1 MVVWR
6 LFTALSLSCPLRIR
20 GIAARAHAPPPCPLA
35 GVRGSWGKGHAPAGC
50 PSPRARVSPVAANAL
65 WYGDNLDVL
74 RAHIAPESVDL
85 IYLDPPFNSNRS
97 YNVLFGH
104 KHGEEANAQI
114 VAFDDTWT
122 WAPETEQL
130 YLEMLS
136 GGAPARV
143 ADALQAMHGL
153 VGEGEVMAYLVMMA
167 ARLVELHRVL
177 KPTGSLY
184 LHCDPTASHYLKVLM
199 DAIFGVGNFQNEIV
213 WKRFNF
219 HADARRFG
227 RVTDRILFYARSS
240 EFTFNRLRVPFSAEY
255 EATKFAHVDEDGRRF
270 GLSDLNPPA
279 GRGPV
284 YEFNGVT
291 KAWRI
296 TEEKMRQLHAEGRI
310 YTKSK
315 NARLKRYLDEL
326 DGQALHELW
335 GDVSPINSQAAER
348 LGYPTQKPQA
358 LLERI
363 IAASSNEG
371 DVVLDPFCGCGTT
384 IAAAQALGRRWIG
397 IDVTY
402 IAIDLVRRRLEDT
415 YGEKLDYELH
425 GIPRDLA
432 GAKALFKESPFD
444 FERWAVSMVNGQPN
458 EKQVGDKGID
468 GVIRFPLDAKTSVG
482 RCIVSVKG
490 GGQINPAMVRDLAGT
505 ITNHKAEMGVLI
517 TMDRATPGM
526 IDAANHGGSY
536 TWPVNEATFPRVQV
550 ITVAQLLK
558 GEQPNLPPALT
569 PYLKAPRHTAK
580 PDQLALE

>member
-1 MVVWR
+1 M
-6 LFTALSLSCPLRIR
+6 
-20 GIAARAHAPPPCPLA
+20 
-35 GVRGSWGKGHAPAGC
+35 
-50 PSPRARVSPVAANAL
+50 AANAL

-74 RAHIAPESVDL
+74 RERIAPESVDL

-97 YNVLFGH
+97 YNVLFGR
-104 KHGEEANAQI
+104 KHGDDARAQI

-130 YLEMLS
+130 YIEMLS

-153 VGEGEVMAYLVMMA
+153 LGEGEVMAYLVMMA

-177 KPTGSLY
+177 KPTGSIY

-199 DAIFGVGNFQNEIV
+199 DAIFDVRNYRSEITWRRTNTHGDSKKWANV
-213 WKRFNF
+213 
-219 HADARRFG
+219 AD
-227 RVTDRILFYARSS
+227 TILYYGKTQTVIWNPAHEAYS
-240 EFTFNRLRVPFSAEY
+240 EEY
-255 EATKFAHVDEDGRRF
+255 LASKYRHDDHDGRGAYQLDNMTSPNPRPNLTYEWM
-270 GLSDLNPPA
+270 GHAPPA
-279 GRGPV
+279 YG
-284 YEFNGVT
+284 
-291 KAWRI
+291 WRYDR
-296 TEEKMRQLHAEGRI
+296 TTMQRLHDEGRI
-310 YTKSK
+310 WYPSDKSK
-315 NARLKRYLDEL
+315 RPQLKRYLGEMS
-326 DGQALHELW
+326 GPVMGNVW
-335 GDVSPINSQAAER
+335 TNIPPINSQAAER

-384 IAAAQALGRRWIG
+384 IAAAQALDRRWIG
-397 IDVTY
+397 IDVTF
-402 IAIDLVRRRLEDT
+402 IAIDLVRRRLEDA

-425 GIPRDLA
+425 GIPRDLG
-432 GAKALFKESPFD
+432 GAKALFLESPFD

-490 GGQINPAMVRDLAGT
+490 GGQINPAMVRDLGGT

-536 TWPVNEATFPRVQV
+536 TWPINEATFPRVQL

-558 GEQPNLPPALT
+558 GEQPSLPPVLT
-569 PYLKAPRHTAK
+569 PYLKAPRHAAK
-580 PDQLALE
+580 ADQLKMDG

>member
-1 MVVWR
+1 M
-6 LFTALSLSCPLRIR
+6 
-20 GIAARAHAPPPCPLA
+20 
-35 GVRGSWGKGHAPAGC
+35 
-50 PSPRARVSPVAANAL
+50 AANAL

-74 RAHIAPESVDL
+74 RERIAPESVDL

-97 YNVLFGH
+97 YNILFGNT
-104 KHGEEANAQI
+104 HGEDARAQI

-130 YLEMLS
+130 YIEMLS
-136 GGAPARV
+136 GGAPGRV

-153 VGEGEVMAYLVMMA
+153 VGEGELMAYLVMMA
-167 ARLVELHRVL
+167 ARLVELRRVI
-177 KPTGSLY
+177 KSTGSIY
-184 LHCDPTASHYLKVLM
+184 LHCDPTASHYLKILM
-199 DAIFGVGNFQNEIV
+199 DAIFGPKNLRNEIV
-213 WKRFNF
+213 WCYTGPSAPRQRQFSRKHDIIFWYSVGETWTFN
-219 HADARRFG
+219 ADAV
-227 RVTDRILFYARSS
+227 RVAH
-240 EFTFNRLRVPFSAEY
+240 AEK
-255 EATKFAHVDEDGRRF
+255 TKKNYKGSLGGSGFAVGDEDAVR
-270 GLSDLNPPA
+270 
-279 GRGPV
+279 
-284 YEFNGVT
+284 E
-291 KAWRI
+291 
-296 TEEKMRQLHAEGRI
+296 
-310 YTKSK
+310 
-315 NARLKRYLDEL
+315 
-326 DGQALHELW
+326 LHEGGKIPEDYW
-335 GDVSPINSQAAER
+335 NFAIAPRGKEY
-348 LGYPTQKPQA
+348 LGYPTQKPIK

-363 IAASSNEG
+363 VAASSNEG

-402 IAIDLVRRRLEDT
+402 IAIDLVRRRLEDA

-468 GVIRFPLDAKTSVG
+468 GVIRFPLDAKASVG

-490 GGQINPAMVRDLAGT
+490 GGQVNPAMVRDLGGT

-536 TWPVNEATFPRVQV
+536 TWPVNGTTFPRVQL
-550 ITVAQLLK
+550 ITAAQLLK
-558 GEQPNLPPALT
+558 GELPNLPPVLT
-569 PYLKAPRHTAK
+569 PYLKATRHTVK